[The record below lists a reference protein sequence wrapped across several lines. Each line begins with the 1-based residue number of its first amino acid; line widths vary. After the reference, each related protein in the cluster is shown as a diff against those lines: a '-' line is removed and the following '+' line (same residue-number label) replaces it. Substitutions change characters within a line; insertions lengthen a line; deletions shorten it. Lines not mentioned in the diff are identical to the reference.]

1 MALRLATGSNYYVAG
16 DKPPFSIS
24 LAIPFAIFIT
34 DVFLHTGQNTGR
46 FFATVSG
53 RIFVLVLLLH
63 IGQYTQPFF
72 TMFLPFLFIP
82 TPILAYYKKIIVPTF
97 FKGGRTFPTANVLHH
112 IT

>member
-24 LAIPFAIFIT
+24 LAIPFAIFIM

-72 TMFLPFLFIP
+72 TML
-82 TPILAYYKKIIVPTF
+82 
-97 FKGGRTFPTANVLHH
+97 
-112 IT
+112 